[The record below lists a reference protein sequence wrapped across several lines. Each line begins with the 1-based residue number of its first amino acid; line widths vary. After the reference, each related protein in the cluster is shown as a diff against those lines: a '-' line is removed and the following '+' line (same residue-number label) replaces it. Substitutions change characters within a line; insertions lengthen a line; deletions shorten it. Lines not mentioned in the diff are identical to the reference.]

1 MPKSYRL
8 ERSQTVPRPR
18 PEIFAFFCDAANL
31 QKITPPFVGFEM
43 LTPTPLVIGEGTL
56 IDYKIR
62 LYGVPVRW
70 QTRIETFERDV
81 AFTDIQLKGPYRR
94 WHHRHAFTDVPGGTR
109 MDDVVDYELPLGVL
123 GSIAHA
129 LFVARSVEQIFEYRR
144 KVITEMFGAAPV

>member
-1 MPKSYRL
+1 MAKSYRF

-18 PEIFAFFCDAANL
+18 AEIFAFFSDASNL
-31 QKITPPFVGFEM
+31 GKITPPFVGFEM
-43 LTPTPLVIGEGTL
+43 LSKTPLVIGEGTL
-56 IDYKIR
+56 IDYKLR

-94 WHHRHAFTDVPGGTR
+94 WHHRHTFTDVPGGTR

-129 LFVARSVEQIFEYRR
+129 LFVARSLEQIFDYRR
-144 KVITEMFGAAPV
+144 KVITELFGAAP

>member
-1 MPKSYRL
+1 MAKSYRF

-18 PEIFAFFCDAANL
+18 PEIFAFFSDASNL
-31 QKITPPFVGFEM
+31 GKITPPFVGFEM
-43 LTPTPLVIGEGTL
+43 LSKTPLVIGEGTL
-56 IDYKIR
+56 IDYKLR

-94 WHHRHAFTDVPGGTR
+94 WHHRHTFTDVPGGTR

-129 LFVARSVEQIFEYRR
+129 LFVARSLEQIFDYRR
-144 KVITEMFGAAPV
+144 KVITELFGAAP

>member
-1 MPKSYRL
+1 MAKSYRF

-18 PEIFAFFCDAANL
+18 HEVFAFFSDAANL

-43 LTPTPLVIGEGTL
+43 LTKAPLVIGEGTL

-70 QTRIETFERDV
+70 QTRIETFEPGV

-94 WHHRHAFTDVPGGTR
+94 WHHRHTFSDVPGGTR
-109 MDDVVDYELPLGVL
+109 MDDVVDYELPFGVL
-123 GSIAHA
+123 GSIART
-129 LFVARSVEQIFEYRR
+129 LFVARSLEQIFEYRR
-144 KVITEMFGAAPV
+144 KVVTEMFGAA